1 MRTKNQELMNSI
13 ISLVDSEYDK
23 NRRVPTIREIGS
35 KLQISKSSVG
45 DYLNAMAKKGLIK
58 LNSGSRGIVTNKMQ
72 KSKLDVAQIPIVGS
86 IACGTP
92 LFAEENIESYI
103 PISKEFLGNG
113 NYFILKASGNS
124 MVNAGICNGDY
135 VIVKQQETAEEGQ
148 IIVALIDDEATL
160 KRYYLD
166 KANKKIRLHPENN
179 KMKDM
184 FFDSIVIQGVAVK
197 VIKDLV

>member
-23 NRRVPTIREIGS
+23 NRRVPTIREIAS

-45 DYLNAMAKKGLIK
+45 DYLNVMAKKGLIK
-58 LNSGSRGIVTNKMQ
+58 LNSGSRGIITNKMQ
-72 KSKLDVAQIPIVGS
+72 KSKLDVAQIPIVES

-103 PISKEFLGNG
+103 HISKEFLGNG

-124 MVNAGICNGDY
+124 MVNAEICDGDY